1 MKRESFWIL
10 TDTLQGY
17 SKWIL
22 NIRYNAVTSTFRHIT
37 DVENHLESVSIV
49 SNKPNPGNRSAPY
62 ESHDSVKLSLH
73 TIM

>member
-10 TDTLQGY
+10 TDTLPGY

-37 DVENHLESVSIV
+37 DVENHLESGSIV
-49 SNKPNPGNRSAPY
+49 SNKPNPGTRAAPT
-62 ESHDSVKLSLH
+62 ESHDAVKLSLH
-73 TIM
+73 TIL